1 MKLGQVPLAQPG
13 NLGMGQPRYLGQ
25 ENMLSVQVNRDGI
38 AEPGVD
44 VEVIM
49 SDGSLETGV
58 TNEVGAYN
66 LGYGPDAFGLAT
78 VLITPPEGVEDMG
91 EDTAQGVD
99 LSGGSASVAFE
110 MHSVA
115 PAASPD
121 ATKGLVAGIAT
132 MVLLTIFGASI

>member
-1 MKLGQVPLAQPG
+1 MRLGQVPLAQPG

-25 ENMLSVQVNRDGI
+25 ENMLSVQVKRDGI

-49 SDGSLETGV
+49 ADGSLEMGV
-58 TNEVGAYN
+58 TDEAGAYN
-66 LGYGPDAFGLAT
+66 LSYGPDAFGLAT
-78 VLITPPEGVEDMG
+78 VQIMPPDGVEDMG

-110 MHSVA
+110 MHSIA
-115 PAASPD
+115 PGAAPD
-121 ATKGLVAGIAT
+121 ETKGLVTGIAT
-132 MVLLTIFGASI
+132 VVLLTIFGASL